1 MKIKMLKIENLNSY
15 YDKIHILQGVN
26 IQINEKEFVGLI
38 GRNGVGKTTTLK
50 SIMHLL
56 RKQTGSI
63 YFNNTNLTSIEPSR
77 IQSLGIGYV
86 PQGRGIFPTLT
97 VRENLEISIKKK
109 SESKI
114 IVDEILEQ
122 YPRLK
127 ERLNQLGGT
136 LSGGEL
142 QILAIARCLVAKP
155 KLLILDEPTEGIMP
169 VLVKQ
174 IRNELIKINKMG
186 ITILLVEQNV
196 KTALNLCD
204 RIYIMEKGR
213 IVHEENS
220 NTLKHNHEVLN
231 KFLGIESF

>member
-1 MKIKMLKIENLNSY
+1 MLEVENLNSF

-26 IQINEKEFVGLI
+26 ISIKEKEFIGLI

-50 SIMHLL
+50 SIMHLMS
-56 RKQTGSI
+56 KQTGKIFFNGIDLSSI
-63 YFNNTNLTSIEPSR
+63 QPNQ

-97 VRENLEISIKKK
+97 VRENLEISINKKQNDNK
-109 SESKI
+109 S
-114 IVDEILEQ
+114 VDEILEQ

-127 ERLNQLGGT
+127 ERLSQLGGT

-142 QILAIARCLVAKP
+142 QTLAIARCLVAKP

-174 IRNELIKINKMG
+174 IRNELKKINKMG

-196 KTALNLCD
+196 KTALNLCE
-204 RIYIMEKGR
+204 RVYIMEKGI
-213 IVHEENS
+213 IVHEEKS
-220 NTLKHNHEVLN
+220 LTLKHNKEVLN
-231 KFLGIESF
+231 RYLGMNSF

>member
-1 MKIKMLKIENLNSY
+1 MLEVENLNSF

-26 IQINEKEFVGLI
+26 ISIKEKEFIGLI

-50 SIMHLL
+50 SIMHLMS
-56 RKQTGSI
+56 KQTGKIFFNGIDLSSI
-63 YFNNTNLTSIEPSR
+63 QPNQ

-97 VRENLEISIKKK
+97 VRENLEISINKTQNDNK
-109 SESKI
+109 S
-114 IVDEILEQ
+114 VDEILEQ

-127 ERLNQLGGT
+127 ERLSQLGGT

-142 QILAIARCLVAKP
+142 QTLAIARCLVAKP

-174 IRNELIKINKMG
+174 IRNELKKINKMG

-196 KTALNLCD
+196 KTALNLCE
-204 RIYIMEKGR
+204 RVYIMEKGI
-213 IVHEENS
+213 IVHEEKS
-220 NTLKHNHEVLN
+220 LTLKNNKEVLN
-231 KFLGIESF
+231 RYLGMNSF

>member
-1 MKIKMLKIENLNSY
+1 MLIVENLNSY

-26 IQINEKEFVGLI
+26 ITVKQNEFVGLI

-56 RKQTGSI
+56 SSQTGKVS
-63 YFNNTNLTSIEPSR
+63 FDGVDLSSIEPNQ

-97 VRENLEISIKKK
+97 VKENLEISIKKK
-109 SESKI
+109 NKNNQVVEQ
-114 IVDEILEQ
+114 ILEQ

-142 QILAIARCLVAKP
+142 QTLAIARCLVAKP

-174 IRNELIKINKMG
+174 IRNELKKINKMG

-196 KTALNLCD
+196 NTALNLCD
-204 RIYIMEKGR
+204 RIYIMEKGV
-213 IVHEENS
+213 IVHEEKS
-220 NTLKHNHEVLN
+220 LTLKNNKEVLN
-231 KFLGIESF
+231 RFLGMDSF

>member
-1 MKIKMLKIENLNSY
+1 MLEVENLNSF

-26 IQINEKEFVGLI
+26 ISIKEKEFIGLI

-50 SIMHLL
+50 SIMHLMS
-56 RKQTGSI
+56 KQTGKIFFNGIDLSSI
-63 YFNNTNLTSIEPSR
+63 QPNQ

-109 SESKI
+109 QNDNKS
-114 IVDEILEQ
+114 VDEILEQ

-127 ERLNQLGGT
+127 ERLSQLGGT

-142 QILAIARCLVAKP
+142 QTLAIARCLVAKP

-174 IRNELIKINKMG
+174 IRNELKKINKMG

-196 KTALNLCD
+196 KTALNLCE
-204 RIYIMEKGR
+204 RVYIMEKGI
-213 IVHEENS
+213 IVHEEKS
-220 NTLKHNHEVLN
+220 LTLKHNEEVLN
-231 KFLGIESF
+231 RYLGMNSF

>member
-1 MKIKMLKIENLNSY
+1 MLEIENLNSF

-26 IQINEKEFVGLI
+26 ISIKEKEFIGLI

-50 SIMHLL
+50 SIMHLMS
-56 RKQTGSI
+56 KQTGKI
-63 YFNNTNLTSIEPSR
+63 YFNGLDLSSIEPNK

-109 SESKI
+109 QKDNKA
-114 IVDEILEQ
+114 VDEILEQ

-127 ERLNQLGGT
+127 ERLSQLGGT

-142 QILAIARCLVAKP
+142 QTLAIARCLVAKP

-174 IRNELIKINKMG
+174 IRNELKKINKMG

-204 RIYIMEKGR
+204 RVYIMEKGV

-220 NTLKHNHEVLN
+220 STLKNNKEVLN
-231 KFLGIESF
+231 RYLGMNSF

>member
-1 MKIKMLKIENLNSY
+1 VLIVENLNSY

-26 IQINEKEFVGLI
+26 ITVKQNEFVGLI

-56 RKQTGSI
+56 SSQTGKVS
-63 YFNNTNLTSIEPSR
+63 FDGVDLSSIEPNQ

-97 VRENLEISIKKK
+97 VKENLEISIKKK
-109 SESKI
+109 NKNNQVVEQ
-114 IVDEILEQ
+114 ILEQ

-142 QILAIARCLVAKP
+142 QTLAIARCLVAKP

-174 IRNELIKINKMG
+174 IRNELKKINKMG

-196 KTALNLCD
+196 NTALNLCD
-204 RIYIMEKGR
+204 RIYIMEKGV
-213 IVHEENS
+213 IVHEEKS
-220 NTLKHNHEVLN
+220 LTLKNNKEVLN
-231 KFLGIESF
+231 RFLGMDSF

>member
-1 MKIKMLKIENLNSY
+1 MLKIENLNSY

-63 YFNNTNLTSIEPSR
+63 YFNNTNLTSIEPSK